1 MAVFVV
7 IVNCIL
13 YLAMGSFVTI
23 RRNKPWSLPVTMVVG
38 FFTYYALFFFVCLP
52 IMLTYRPLS
61 LLTYVWVGV
70 VIVALAVAVLLYG
83 KNWLSKGK
91 TILTIMAKDKII
103 WIVIAIVTIIQVIL
117 VATTYHFTLDAAYY
131 VANVSTSVETNM
143 INVYDPFTGAWQ
155 DHFELRY
162 AFATYSVYDAIVCK
176 ITGLPALVVTKAVMS
191 AMVMLLV
198 NILYVY
204 IARFMCKNNIRQ
216 TVIMYLAMVF
226 VNFTFITLYTSSN
239 FLMFRTYEGKSIVG
253 NITIIMIFTLYMI
266 AVRKGTDL
274 TYFITFF
281 MVCLGTATVSSTANM
296 VIPAE
301 VGILFLPYIIK
312 HKKLSMIP
320 KLAICILPE
329 VVMMLMYVLYV
340 KGYYAIYT
348 YPR

>member
-1 MAVFVV
+1 MAVLVV

-23 RRNKPWSLPVTMVVG
+23 RKNKQWSLPITVVAG

-52 IMLTYRPLS
+52 IMLTYRTLS
-61 LLTYVWVGV
+61 LLTKAWAGV
-70 VIVALAVAVLLYG
+70 VLVAFVIAVILYG
-83 KNWLSKGK
+83 KEWIAKGK
-91 TILTIMAKDKII
+91 VIVKII
-103 WIVIAIVTIIQVIL
+103 AKERVFWIVLALVTIIQVVL

-162 AFATYSVYDAIVCK
+162 AFATYSVYDAVVCK
-176 ITGLPALVVTKAVMS
+176 ITGLSALVVTKAVMS
-191 AMVMLLV
+191 ATVMLLV
-198 NILYVY
+198 NILYVF
-204 IARFMCKNNIRQ
+204 IARFLCKNNTKQ
-216 TVIMYLAMVF
+216 TAIMYLAMVF
-226 VNFTFITLYTSSN
+226 VNLTFITLYTSSN

-266 AVRKGTDL
+266 AVRKGTDF

-320 KLAICILPE
+320 KLAICIMPE
-329 VVMMLMYVLYV
+329 VIMMLMYVLYV